1 MSVRL
6 VIVAD
11 DPLSASALRRAI
23 RATTDFEVLDGY
35 AEGRGFCGDYMTS
48 RDPDVVVVDDML
60 ARMAIIARICEIRA
74 ALPSAKI
81 VLLSRDMDPE
91 WLAKA
96 TGAGVDAAVART
108 AQVGRLGG
116 LIREV
121 TAGNVFHSFVTPR
134 TTLRSVPAPGDPS
147 LTDRELEILRLV
159 AAGAPNGRIAA
170 QLWITEQTV
179 KFHLSNVYRKLGV
192 SNRTAA
198 SHHAYVHGLI
208 DAGPSTGV
216 AA

>member
-1 MSVRL
+1 MTVRL

-11 DPLSASALRRAI
+11 DPLSASDLRRAI
-23 RATTDFEVLDGY
+23 RATTDFHVLDGY
-35 AEGRGFCGDYMTS
+35 VEGRGFCGDYMTA
-48 RDPDVVVVDDML
+48 REPDVVIIDDMV
-60 ARMAIIARICEIRA
+60 ARMATVARICEIRESV
-74 ALPSAKI
+74 PQAKI
-81 VLLSRDMDPE
+81 VLLSAEMEPE

-96 TGAGVDAAVART
+96 SGAGVDAAVAKT
-108 AQVGRLGG
+108 PQLGRLGG

-121 TAGNVFHSFVTPR
+121 ANGRVYHAFAPPR
-134 TTLRSVPAPGDPS
+134 ASLQSLPAPGAPS
-147 LTDRELEILRLV
+147 LTERELEILRLV

-208 DAGPSTGV
+208 DAGHRSGV